1 MEFTFTPPYSINPS
15 FQKRVAY
22 FCMEYGISQPLK
34 IYAGGLGFLA
44 GSHLRSAFELR
55 QNFIG
60 VGILWKYGYYDQV
73 RKQDQTMD
81 VLFEEK
87 YYGFLVPT
95 NLKFT
100 IKVSG
105 HDVWVTAFYL
115 PPEIFNTAPL
125 FLLTTDLPE
134 NDYLAKTISDKLYD
148 ANPETRIAAA
158 ILLGEGGV
166 KLLEAI
172 NWEPDIYHLNE
183 SHALPLAFYLYKK
196 YKNSAD
202 VKKKLVFTNHT
213 PEESGNQKTS
223 LSLLEKM
230 GFFCDIP
237 LTEIKAITESIDDE
251 LNHTLTALLLSKKAN
266 GVSKMHLQ
274 TLSKIWSRNE
284 NICKIISIT
293 NAQNFMFWHDEAMYQ
308 ALTKNDD
315 EALLK
320 KKQKGKKH
328 LFEVVADQCGKIYDE
343 KVCTIV
349 FAKRFAGYKRP
360 DLFFHDME
368 RFHRLVTNK
377 ERPVHIIWAGKP
389 YPMDYQS
396 IGIFDKIVNIC
407 KIYSNCSII
416 VGYELYLSKL
426 FKQGADVWLNVPRM
440 THEASGTSGMAAAM
454 NSAVNVG
461 LPDGWFPEFAKDKIN
476 SFIIPPCDINLPEH
490 IQDDLDA
497 ASLYQLLE
505 NEVLPMYY
513 DFPSRWLEIVKNG
526 LKDILPEFDSNRMA
540 TEYYEKLY
548 SDESIN

>member
-1 MEFTFTPPYSINPS
+1 MGFEFKMPYTINSSFT
-15 FQKRVAY
+15 KKVAY
-22 FCMEYGISQPLK
+22 FCMEYGIHQPLK

-60 VGILWKYGYYDQV
+60 IGILWKYGYYNQV

-87 YYGFLVPT
+87 NYGFLIPT
-95 NLKFT
+95 NIKFT
-100 IKVSG
+100 IKVSK
-105 HDVWVTAFYL
+105 HEVWVTAYYL
-115 PPEIFNTAPL
+115 PSEIFNTAPL
-125 FLLTTDLPE
+125 FLLSTDLPE
-134 NDYLAKTISDKLYD
+134 NDYLSKTISDKLYD

-172 NWEPDIYHLNE
+172 KWEPEIYHLNE
-183 SHALPLAFYLYKK
+183 SHALPLAFYLYNKSRNSK
-196 YKNSAD
+196 EVKN
-202 VKKKLVFTNHT
+202 KLVFTNHT
-213 PEESGNQKTS
+213 PEESGNQKTN

-237 LTEIKAITESIDDE
+237 INEIKEITESNNDE

-266 GVSKMHLQ
+266 GVSKKHLE
-274 TLSKIWSRNE
+274 TLCKIWKKNG
-284 NICKIISIT
+284 NICSLISIT
-293 NAQNFMFWHDEAMYQ
+293 NAQNYTFWHNENMYQ
-308 ALTKNDD
+308 AVEKKQDD
-315 EALLK
+315 ELVK
-320 KKQKGKKH
+320 IKHKGKQQ
-328 LFEVVADQCGKIYDE
+328 LFEIVADQCGKIYD
-343 KVCTIV
+343 KNICTII

-368 RFHRLVTNK
+368 RFHQLVTNK
-377 ERPVHIIWAGKP
+377 ERPVQIIWAGKP
-389 YPMDYQS
+389 YPMDYPS

-407 KIYSNCSII
+407 KTYTNCSIL
-416 VGYELYLSKL
+416 VGYEISLSRM

-440 THEASGTSGMAAAM
+440 THEASGTSGMTAAM
-454 NSAVNVG
+454 NGAINVG

-476 SFIIPPCDINLPEH
+476 SFVIPPCDVNLPEH
-490 IQDDLDA
+490 IQDDKDA

-505 NEVLPMYY
+505 NEILPMYY
-513 DFPSRWLEIVKNG
+513 DYPKKWLAIVKNG
-526 LKDILPEFDSNRMA
+526 MTDIVPEFESNRMA

-548 SDESIN
+548 SD

>member
-60 VGILWKYGYYDQV
+60 IGILWKYGYYDQV

-87 YYGFLVPT
+87 NYGFLVPT

-100 IKVSG
+100 IKVSR

-148 ANPETRIAAA
+148 ANPETRIASA

-172 NWEPDIYHLNE
+172 KWEPDIYHLNE
-183 SHALPLAFYLYKK
+183 SHALPLAFYLYNK
-196 YKNSAD
+196 YKNAD
-202 VKKKLVFTNHT
+202 AVKKKLVFTNHT
-213 PEESGNQKTS
+213 PEEAGNQKTS

-237 LTEIKAITESIDDE
+237 MTEVKAITQSSNDE

-266 GVSKMHLQ
+266 GVSKLHQQ
-274 TLSKIWSRNE
+274 TLCKIWSENE
-284 NICKIISIT
+284 SICKVISIT
-293 NAQNFMFWHDEAMYQ
+293 NAQNYNYWHDDTMYH
-308 ALTKNDD
+308 ALSTNND

-320 KKQKGKKH
+320 KKQLGKQH
-328 LFEVVADQCGKIYDE
+328 LFEVVADQCGEIYDV

-349 FAKRFAGYKRP
+349 FAKRFSGYKRP

-368 RFHRLVTNK
+368 RFHRLVTNI
-377 ERPVHIIWAGKP
+377 ERPVQIIWAGKP
-389 YPMDYQS
+389 YPMDYPA
-396 IGIFDKIVNIC
+396 IGVFDKIVNIC
-407 KIYSNCSII
+407 KTYTNCSILI
-416 VGYELYLSKL
+416 GYEIKLSKL
-426 FKQGADVWLNVPRM
+426 LKQGADVWLNVPRM

-461 LPDGWFPEFAKDKIN
+461 LPDGWFPEFARDKIN

-490 IQDDLDA
+490 IQDDMDA

-513 DFPSRWLEIVKNG
+513 DFPNRWLEIVKNG

-540 TEYYEKLY
+540 TEYYEQLY
-548 SDESIN
+548 SD